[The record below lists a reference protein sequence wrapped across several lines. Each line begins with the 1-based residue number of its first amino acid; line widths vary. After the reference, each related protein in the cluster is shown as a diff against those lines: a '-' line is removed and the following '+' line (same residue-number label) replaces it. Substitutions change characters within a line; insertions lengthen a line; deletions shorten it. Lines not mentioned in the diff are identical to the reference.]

1 MNHSVVESNP
11 VFSLLFFFL
20 SFYLCL
26 FQAIQG
32 CFRGFCWFLVFST
45 QRIKS
50 CLKIAIIHLLNK
62 GKYITCSLTSE
73 AIVRVFIY
81 LHACVFI
88 SSMKWTTAHSV
99 SLYFNS
105 VPLDNLSHRIGLFD
119 FFYCHTEYGLG
130 KCIHAFP

>member
-32 CFRGFCWFLVFST
+32 CSRGFCWFLVFST

-50 CLKIAIIHLLNK
+50 CLKIAIIHVLDECKN
-62 GKYITCSLTSE
+62 ISVFSTSK
-73 AIVRVFIY
+73 AMKTVFIY
-81 LHACVFI
+81 LHACVFV

-119 FFYCHTEYGLG
+119 FFYCHTVI
-130 KCIHAFP
+130 KSSMFI